1 VSKTILKQ
9 KELNMSEKG
18 GFDKMIGN
26 EIKAIIEVWRNLD
39 NNFKEYW
46 DKLDEIDQKF
56 ITEELKDTLYEC
68 KSKSL

>member
-1 VSKTILKQ
+1 
-9 KELNMSEKG
+9 MSEKG

-26 EIKAIIEVWRNLD
+26 EIKAIIEVWRDLD

>member
-1 VSKTILKQ
+1 
-9 KELNMSEKG
+9 MSEKG